1 MKRLFSYIFFS
12 AVLFAITAD
21 NCISQKSQYIFNRIT
36 IEAGLSNNS
45 ITCIFKDS
53 RGFIWI
59 GTTDGLNRYDG
70 YSFVIYKNNPLDS
83 NSISDNFISSIIED
97 FSGNLWI
104 GTQGGGLNMYNIY
117 IDQFIAFYHDPRDN
131 QSITSNFIFHH
142 NSLLLDKD
150 SILWIGTNN
159 GLCSYDFNEGI
170 FIRRSLKSDQEGE
183 TEFKDIR
190 VIFED
195 EENILWIGTNSGL
208 VKYFKNSGDIR
219 IFKNRKDNSKSISN
233 NIITSVS
240 EDILRNELWVGT
252 EDGLNIFNKETEEFV
267 RYFSKKGN
275 ANTISDNSITSIIK
289 DETGNFWIGT
299 KSGGLNRFDAAKK
312 LFTHWKYDLTN
323 PEGLSDNY
331 VDYLFFDKSGLLWI
345 GTVNT
350 GINLLDIKEK
360 QFKLIKNDPANPNS
374 LSYNT
379 IRAIYED
386 NEGIIWIGT
395 YGGGLN
401 KYYKNNFTHYVHHP
415 EDINSLSHNIVTTI
429 HEDISGNLLVG
440 TWGGGLNKLDK
451 KSGRVTR
458 NILEVP
464 EFVNDIYEDESH
476 NLWIGCNGGLY
487 VYDQV
492 KKNLVRF
499 DSEQDTKRKLT
510 ATSINK
516 IVKDNSGNLW
526 IGTWDGL
533 NKIILKSNS
542 TELDTIIHFTENPS
556 DINSLSDNRIVTLY
570 EDSKGNLWIGTYA
583 GGLNK
588 LTYDSSG
595 TESKLP
601 AKFAYYTDEE
611 GISGNTIYGILEDD
625 NGYLWI
631 STNQGLSKFHPADE
645 TFYNFDVVDG
655 LQGYQF
661 YWRACAR
668 SRSGEMY
675 FGGINGLNVFDP
687 AKIKLSEG
695 FPKVII
701 TDLQL
706 FNKSVKVGKREEGR
720 QILFKSIIFTDRIK
734 LTRKDYAFAFEFAAL
749 TFKSQNKI
757 KYAYKL
763 ENFDDKWIYT
773 DARKRYATYSHL
785 RPGDYIFKV
794 KSTNKD
800 GIWNDNATEIEITV
814 LPAYWETIWAFF
826 VYGIIL
832 LLLLYYFR
840 SQILARA
847 KYRHNLQLER
857 IEREKAG
864 EYNDMKLRFFTN
876 ISHEFKTPLTLILG
890 PVNKLLSMDKLDNKI
905 KEQLSLMHSGSK
917 RLLRLISQLMEF
929 RKVETGNL
937 ELKISKN
944 DIIPVL
950 KEIAFSFKSKSIQKK
965 IKYSLKIPAKSAFIW
980 FDQNVVETIVYN
992 LLSNAFKFTPEHGKI
1007 RLSLKFTNEKG
1018 DIIIPNQKDERYLL
1032 LKVSDT
1038 GIGISKERMDT
1049 LFKRFYQIEKSE
1061 EQKRGTGIGL
1071 ALCKDLVEIHH
1082 GEISVESQQG
1092 VGTDFTV
1099 KLPVHESLFNK
1110 KEFVEDE
1117 ESTRGKKVIPGFIEE
1132 ETEVIL
1138 IDEDI
1143 SSVEFREPKIPDAPL
1158 ILIIEDDI
1166 ELVKYIGNLLEDNY
1180 RILTSNS
1187 CEKGMELLIKEEPE
1201 LLILD
1206 IMMPGMSGLELCQKI
1221 KTDIRISHIP
1231 VILLTALTS
1240 IEDRIK
1246 GLSTGADS
1254 YISKPFHPDH
1264 LIVSVEKLIE
1274 QRKQLKLHFQKE
1286 LYHKPD
1292 SSGLPSIDEKFL
1304 NKVMNYIEE
1313 KISEPDLNVESLS
1326 REAGI
1331 STTHL
1336 YRKIKSLTD
1345 LSPNELI
1352 RKVRLRKAAEF
1363 LSSKQVTI
1371 SEVMYEVGF
1380 SNHSYFAKCFHE
1392 EFGCS
1397 PRDFL
1402 LKQNAR

>member
-1 MKRLFSYIFFS
+1 MKRLFYCIFL
-12 AVLFAITAD
+12 VTLLFAIE
-21 NCISQKSQYIFNRIT
+21 NNSISQKSQYIFNQIT
-36 IEAGLSNNS
+36 VENGLSNNS

-70 YSFVIYKNNPLDS
+70 YSFVIYKNNPSDPG
-83 NSISDNFISSIIED
+83 SISDNFISSIIED
-97 FSGNLWI
+97 FSGSLWI
-104 GTQGGGLNMYNIY
+104 GTQGGGLNMY
-117 IDQFIAFYHDPRDN
+117 DLHSEKFKAFYHDPLDE
-131 QSITSNFIFHH
+131 QSLPSNFIFHH

-159 GLCSYDFNEGI
+159 GLCSYDFNSGI
-170 FIRRSLKSDQEGE
+170 FERQPLKSDDERQ
-183 TEFKDIR
+183 TEYKDIR
-190 VIFED
+190 VIYED

-208 VKYFKNSGDIR
+208 IKYYKDSGETK
-219 IFKNRKDNSKSISN
+219 IFKSLKSNSKSISN
-233 NIITSVS
+233 NIITSIS
-240 EDILRNELWVGT
+240 EDNSGNELWVGT
-252 EDGLNIFNKETEEFV
+252 EDGLNIFNKNSEVFH

-275 ANTISDNSITSIIK
+275 VNTISDNSITSIVK

-299 KSGGLNRFDAAKK
+299 KSGGLNKFDAAEK
-312 LFTHWKYDLTN
+312 LYTHWKYDLKD

-331 VDYLFFDKSGLLWI
+331 VDYLFFDKGGLLWI

-360 QFKLIKNDPANPNS
+360 QFKLIRNDPASLNS

-386 NEGIIWIGT
+386 SEGIVWIGT

-401 KYYKNNFTHYVHHP
+401 KYYRNNFVHYLHHP
-415 EDINSLSHNIVTTI
+415 ENTNSLSHNIVTTI
-429 HEDISGNLLVG
+429 HEDITGNLLVG

-451 KSGRVTR
+451 KTGIVTR
-458 NILEVP
+458 NFLEVP
-464 EFVNDIYEDESH
+464 EFVNDIYEDKYGR
-476 NLWIGCNGGLY
+476 LWIGCNGGLY
-487 VYDQV
+487 LYDQLN
-492 KKNLVRF
+492 KELVRF
-499 DSEQDTKRKLT
+499 DSEQDIRRKLT

-516 IVKDNSGNLW
+516 IVKDNYGNLW
-526 IGTWDGL
+526 IGTFDGL
-533 NKIILKSNS
+533 NKIVLKKDSR
-542 TELDTIIHFTENPS
+542 ELDTIIHFNENPA
-556 DINSLSDNRIVTLY
+556 DVNSLSDNRIVTLY
-570 EDSKGNLWIGTYA
+570 EDSKGNLWVGTYA

-588 LTYDSSG
+588 LIQDSLDPG
-595 TESKLP
+595 NRIP
-601 AKFAYYTDEE
+601 GQFIYYSDED
-611 GISGNTIYGILEDD
+611 GLSGNTIYGILEDD

-631 STNQGLSKFHPADE
+631 STNQGLSKFDPVNE

-655 LQGYQF
+655 LQGSQF
-661 YWRACAR
+661 YWRACMR

-675 FGGINGLNVFDP
+675 FGGINGLNVFNP
-687 AKIKLSEG
+687 ASIKLSKG

-706 FNKSVKVGKREEGR
+706 FNKSVPVGKREEGR
-720 QILFKSIIFTDRIK
+720 QILYKSIIFTDKIK

-763 ENFDDKWIYT
+763 ENFDESWIYS
-773 DARKRYATYSHL
+773 DARKRYVTYSHL
-785 RPGDYIFKV
+785 RPGDYTFMV

-800 GIWNDNATEIEITV
+800 GIWNDDITKIGITV

-826 VYGIIL
+826 VYGIVL

-840 SQILARA
+840 IQVLARA
-847 KYRHNLQLER
+847 RYKHNIQLER
-857 IEREKAG
+857 IEREKAE

-890 PVNKLLSMDKLDNKI
+890 PVNKLLSLDKLDNKI

-937 ELKISKN
+937 ELKISRK

-950 KEIAFSFKSKSIQKK
+950 KDTVFSFKSKSIQNK
-965 IKYSLKIPAKSAFIW
+965 IKYSLKIPVKSAFVW

-992 LLSNAFKFTPEHGKI
+992 LLSNAFKFTPENGKI
-1007 RLSLKFTNEKG
+1007 QLSLKFINEKG
-1018 DIIIPNQKDERYLL
+1018 EKIIPNQKDEKYLQ

-1038 GIGISKERMDT
+1038 GIGISKERIDT
-1049 LFKRFYQIEKSE
+1049 LFKRFYQIRESE

-1071 ALCKDLVEIHH
+1071 ALCKDLVDIHH
-1082 GEISVESQQG
+1082 GEISVESEQG

-1099 KLPVHESLFNK
+1099 KLPVHESSFSK
-1110 KEFVEDE
+1110 KEFIDDE
-1117 ESTRGKKVIPGFIEE
+1117 EAVEVKQIIPGFIEE

-1143 SSVEFREPKIPDAPL
+1143 SSVEFKEPENPDAPAV
-1158 ILIIEDDI
+1158 LIIEDDL
-1166 ELVKYIGNLLEDNY
+1166 ELVKYVGNLLEDKY
-1180 RILTSNS
+1180 WILTTSS
-1187 CEKGMELLIKEEPE
+1187 CEKGLELVIKEEPE
-1201 LLILD
+1201 LIILD

-1254 YISKPFHPDH
+1254 YISKPFHPEH
-1264 LIVSVEKLIE
+1264 LVVSIEKLIE
-1274 QRKQLKLHFQKE
+1274 QRRQLKMHFQKE

-1292 SSGLPSIDEKFL
+1292 TSGLPSIDEKFL
-1304 NKVMNYIEE
+1304 KKVMEYIESN
-1313 KISEPDLNVESLS
+1313 ISEPELNVETLS
-1326 REAGI
+1326 NEVGI

-1352 RKVRLRKAAEF
+1352 RKARLKKAAEF
-1363 LSSKQVTI
+1363 LSTRQGSI

-1392 EFGCS
+1392 EFGYS
-1397 PRDFL
+1397 PKEFVS
-1402 LKQNAR
+1402 KQNAK